1 MSLQR
6 GGSCLDGLTHKQSIL
21 ESAAHMSIKQM
32 HQAWFCVTRMGV
44 EGVCWLLQG
53 VIAVQAAAVLGC
65 LVQCSRARS
74 AVWAAGGGSTLLPA
88 LLGASPLALS
98 GEQPM

>member
-1 MSLQR
+1 M
-6 GGSCLDGLTHKQSIL
+6 
-21 ESAAHMSIKQM
+21 
-32 HQAWFCVTRMGV
+32 
-44 EGVCWLLQG
+44 LLQG

-88 LLGASPLALS
+88 LLEASPLALS
-98 GEQPM
+98 GKQPFQLFLKAKLKIVLVLFKVVLT